1 MMKYEYTIK
10 YHWSS
15 VQLKEKK
22 EINIKNLRNRK
33 IKQRYR
39 YDTDGHKTRVVETHE
54 RAVFL
59 KSLGRKGKM
68 LEIYESPSLPLLF
81 YRSTATIHVHTYAV
95 REGANPF
102 TFPTPRFYSIQAFP
116 ISRLDNRANNGQG
129 QIIFAPQ
136 PLSPTSGWSVD
147 IPDIIVFDGDFRSS
161 AKRLYLLI
169 EQALNRAW
177 PSPLTRRSKRISAM
191 GSRAWRLQFR
201 TVLYIYIY
209 IFACVARLL
218 VSRAR
223 YKSREL
229 RVHVAR
235 GAIETNIRNV
245 EIRGNVWAGGL
256 AS

>member
-1 MMKYEYTIK
+1 MMKYEYTINK
-10 YHWSS
+10 VLNPERIPDPR

-209 IFACVARLL
+209 IYIRLCCQITRFQ
-218 VSRAR
+218 S
-223 YKSREL
+223 K
-229 RVHVAR
+229 
-235 GAIETNIRNV
+235 I
-245 EIRGNVWAGGL
+245 
-256 AS
+256 

>member
-1 MMKYEYTIK
+1 M
-10 YHWSS
+10 
-15 VQLKEKK
+15 
-22 EINIKNLRNRK
+22 
-33 IKQRYR
+33 
-39 YDTDGHKTRVVETHE
+39 VETHE

-59 KSLGRKGKM
+59 KSLDRKGKM

-81 YRSTATIHVHTYAV
+81 YRSTATIDVHTYAV

-209 IFACVARLL
+209 IYSL
-218 VSRAR
+218 VLPDYSFPEQDI
-223 YKSREL
+223 SQGEL

>member
-1 MMKYEYTIK
+1 M
-10 YHWSS
+10 
-15 VQLKEKK
+15 
-22 EINIKNLRNRK
+22 
-33 IKQRYR
+33 
-39 YDTDGHKTRVVETHE
+39 VETHE

-59 KSLGRKGKM
+59 KSLDRKGKM
-68 LEIYESPSLPLLF
+68 LEIYESPPLPLLF

>member
-1 MMKYEYTIK
+1 MMKYEYTINK
-10 YHWSS
+10 VLNPERIIDPR

-68 LEIYESPSLPLLF
+68 LEIYESPPLPLLF

-177 PSPLTRRSKRISAM
+177 PSPHVGRNEFLQWFESVAASISYRIIH
-191 GSRAWRLQFR
+191 
-201 TVLYIYIY
+201 IYIY

-223 YKSREL
+223 YKSRGITCT
-229 RVHVAR
+229 RCS
-235 GAIETNIRNV
+235 
-245 EIRGNVWAGGL
+245 RGNRDKYKERRD
-256 AS
+256 

>member
-1 MMKYEYTIK
+1 M
-10 YHWSS
+10 
-15 VQLKEKK
+15 
-22 EINIKNLRNRK
+22 
-33 IKQRYR
+33 
-39 YDTDGHKTRVVETHE
+39 VETHE

-177 PSPLTRRSKRISAM
+177 PSPHVGRNEFLQWFESVAASISYRIIH
-191 GSRAWRLQFR
+191 
-201 TVLYIYIY
+201 IYIY
-209 IFACVARLL
+209 SL
-218 VSRAR
+218 VLPDYSFPEQDI
-223 YKSREL
+223 SQGEL

>member
-1 MMKYEYTIK
+1 
-10 YHWSS
+10 
-15 VQLKEKK
+15 
-22 EINIKNLRNRK
+22 
-33 IKQRYR
+33 
-39 YDTDGHKTRVVETHE
+39 
-54 RAVFL
+54 
-59 KSLGRKGKM
+59 M
-68 LEIYESPSLPLLF
+68 LEIYESPPLPLLF
-81 YRSTATIHVHTYAV
+81 YRSTATIGVHTYAV

-177 PSPLTRRSKRISAM
+177 PSPHVGRNEFLQWFESVAASISYRIIH
-191 GSRAWRLQFR
+191 
-201 TVLYIYIY
+201 IYIY
-209 IFACVARLL
+209 SL
-218 VSRAR
+218 VLPDYSFPEQDI
-223 YKSREL
+223 SQGEL

>member
-1 MMKYEYTIK
+1 MMKYEYTINK
-10 YHWSS
+10 VLNPERITDPR

-68 LEIYESPSLPLLF
+68 LEIYESPPLPLLF
-81 YRSTATIHVHTYAV
+81 YRSTAAIDVHTYAV

-223 YKSREL
+223 YKSRGITCT
-229 RVHVAR
+229 RCS
-235 GAIETNIRNV
+235 
-245 EIRGNVWAGGL
+245 RGNRDKYKERRD
-256 AS
+256 

>member
-1 MMKYEYTIK
+1 M
-10 YHWSS
+10 
-15 VQLKEKK
+15 
-22 EINIKNLRNRK
+22 
-33 IKQRYR
+33 
-39 YDTDGHKTRVVETHE
+39 VETHE

-68 LEIYESPSLPLLF
+68 LEIYESPPLPLLF

-177 PSPLTRRSKRISAM
+177 PSPHVGRNEF
-191 GSRAWRLQFR
+191 LQWVRERGGFNLPYY
-201 TVLYIYIY
+201 TYIYIY

-223 YKSREL
+223 YKSRGITCT
-229 RVHVAR
+229 RCS
-235 GAIETNIRNV
+235 
-245 EIRGNVWAGGL
+245 RGNRDKYKERRD
-256 AS
+256 

>member
-1 MMKYEYTIK
+1 MMKYEYTINK
-10 YHWSS
+10 VLNPERITDPR

-33 IKQRYR
+33 VKQRYR

-209 IFACVARLL
+209 IRLCCQITRFQ
-218 VSRAR
+218 S
-223 YKSREL
+223 K
-229 RVHVAR
+229 
-235 GAIETNIRNV
+235 I
-245 EIRGNVWAGGL
+245 
-256 AS
+256 

>member
-1 MMKYEYTIK
+1 MMKYEYTINK
-10 YHWSS
+10 VLNPERITDPR

-68 LEIYESPSLPLLF
+68 LEIYESPPLPLLF
-81 YRSTATIHVHTYAV
+81 YRSTAAIDVHTYAV

-191 GSRAWRLQFR
+191 VRERGGFNFVPYY
-201 TVLYIYIY
+201 TYIY

-223 YKSREL
+223 YKSRGITCT
-229 RVHVAR
+229 RCS
-235 GAIETNIRNV
+235 
-245 EIRGNVWAGGL
+245 RGNRDKYKERRD
-256 AS
+256 

>member
-1 MMKYEYTIK
+1 M
-10 YHWSS
+10 
-15 VQLKEKK
+15 
-22 EINIKNLRNRK
+22 
-33 IKQRYR
+33 
-39 YDTDGHKTRVVETHE
+39 VETHE

-191 GSRAWRLQFR
+191 VRERGGFNFVPYY
-201 TVLYIYIY
+201 TYIY

-223 YKSREL
+223 YKSRGITCT
-229 RVHVAR
+229 RCS
-235 GAIETNIRNV
+235 
-245 EIRGNVWAGGL
+245 RGNRDKYKERRD
-256 AS
+256 